1 MVPVTARTEYLT
13 RRHRMSAVA
22 SGTVLPAGLIALVA
36 LNYVGASEFLTAA
49 APAVLITVG
58 LAVAAY
64 RRFAKPGAVV
74 ITVDGNTVHLGG
86 EGHGIVSYP
95 LQSLIRVSPAGP
107 AGETT
112 TSGRRLTVRG
122 QKYLTLTFTTGT
134 GTDEWRVAVVNTDPA
149 VAEIVRRLEATLSEA
164 GDADAA
170 PAPSASRIADAGTD
184 EAAKRL
190 WEDAARRHADIL
202 SSYGTYELDPAML
215 LRYPAITDVTV
226 EPTQTFHVA
235 LDEAAALRTEAYPGN
250 RSLADAYQQ
259 AVVRLRR
266 AWIACE
272 SHGRR
277 VGTSYL
283 DVTER
288 VDLDTALKLYHHA
301 VSSNAPGEQATY
313 YGRVRDIVTKLVD
326 RGVLHPPKVQL
337 AQLEGVT
344 RRAIEAA
351 R

>member
-170 PAPSASRIADAGTD
+170 PRRRRRGSPTPGLTKPQNACGRTPPGDTPTSSVRTAPTNS
-184 EAAKRL
+184 
-190 WEDAARRHADIL
+190 
-202 SSYGTYELDPAML
+202 
-215 LRYPAITDVTV
+215 
-226 EPTQTFHVA
+226 
-235 LDEAAALRTEAYPGN
+235 
-250 RSLADAYQQ
+250 
-259 AVVRLRR
+259 
-266 AWIACE
+266 
-272 SHGRR
+272 
-277 VGTSYL
+277 
-283 DVTER
+283 
-288 VDLDTALKLYHHA
+288 
-301 VSSNAPGEQATY
+301 
-313 YGRVRDIVTKLVD
+313 
-326 RGVLHPPKVQL
+326 
-337 AQLEGVT
+337 T
-344 RRAIEAA
+344 RRCCCATP
-351 R
+351 RSQM